1 MESGVTTPNP
11 ITRNTQRE
19 VLPPRFTAVDEK
31 RFESEI
37 KRIDTTLADERKNRE
52 KFESEVL
59 KRFEKVDARFDKTDN
74 NIKDL
79 RSEINTRFE
88 KMEKSIDSR
97 FDKVDARFDKLEKS
111 VDSRFAKTDSDIKD
125 LRGEMNAR
133 FEELR
138 REGNSHFLWMM
149 GVLFVAILI
158 PIALQYFAK

>member
-19 VLPPRFTAVDEK
+19 VLPLTFTAVDEK

-37 KRIDTTLADERKNRE
+37 KRIDTTLTDERKNRE

-59 KRFEKVDARFDKTDN
+59 KRFDKVDV
-74 NIKDL
+74 
-79 RSEINTRFE
+79 
-88 KMEKSIDSR
+88 R

-111 VDSRFAKTDSDIKD
+111 IDSRFEKVDAKFDK
-125 LRGEMNAR
+125 MNDKMD
-133 FEELR
+133 
-138 REGNSHFLWMM
+138 SHFRWMI
-149 GVLFVAILI
+149 GFLVSAILI